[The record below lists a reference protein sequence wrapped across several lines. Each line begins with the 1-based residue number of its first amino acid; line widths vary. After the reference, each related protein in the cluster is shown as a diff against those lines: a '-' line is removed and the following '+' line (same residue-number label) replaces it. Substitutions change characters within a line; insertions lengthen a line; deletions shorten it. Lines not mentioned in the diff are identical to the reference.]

1 MTLNQSKVIQYG
13 PKSAKQIY
21 YNNNLIWTNLVVNGD
36 FSNVS
41 GMTNNITNWWGRAVP
56 FGWGT
61 ARNVSTNDFLVLQST
76 ATVGVYYANL
86 NVLSRSPAE
95 AGGVLPFFQNLVMP
109 VTSNITLTFFGSN
122 PFNANPWSLGCNIVN
137 QTTSTTLA
145 TTSISNTP
153 QTVTLSASNVPA
165 GNTVRINFWKGTA
178 TQTPGI
184 TNVFVTLN

>member
-41 GMTNNITNWWGRAVP
+41 GMTTNSANWWGRAVP
-56 FGWGT
+56 FGWNT
-61 ARNVSTNDFLVLQST
+61 FVNISTNDFVVRLLN
-76 ATVGVYYANL
+76 GVYYANI
-86 NVLSRSPAE
+86 NVLSRSSAE
-95 AGGVLPFFQNLVMP
+95 AGGLLPFYQDIVMP
-109 VTSNITLTFFGSN
+109 ATSNVTLTFFGSN
-122 PFNANPWSLGCNIVN
+122 PFNANAWALGCNIIN

-145 TTSISNTP
+145 NTSITTP

-165 GNTVRINFWKGTA
+165 GNTIRINFWKGA
-178 TQTPGI
+178 AGHSPGI

>member
-41 GMTNNITNWWGRAVP
+41 GMTSNATNWWGRAVP
-56 FGWGT
+56 FGWNTNAT
-61 ARNVSTNDFLVLQST
+61 APATNDFVIRLLN
-76 ATVGVYYANL
+76 GVYYANL
-86 NVLSRSPAE
+86 NILSRSAE
-95 AGGVLPFFQNLVMP
+95 QAGGLVPFFQNLVMP
-109 VTSNITLTFFGSN
+109 VTSNVTLTFFGSN

-165 GNTVRINFWKGTA
+165 GNTIRINFWKGA
-178 TQTPGI
+178 AAHSPGI

>member
-1 MTLNQSKVIQYG
+1 MQLRTSKSISYSNKNAKEVWLNGS
-13 PKSAKQIY
+13 
-21 YNNNLIWTNLVVNGD
+21 NLWTNLVVNGD

-41 GMTNNITNWWGRAVP
+41 GMTSNVTNWWGRAVP

-61 ARNVSTNDFLVLQST
+61 ARNVSTNDFLVLQS
-76 ATVGVYYANL
+76 AAFVGAYFANL
-86 NVLSRSPAE
+86 NTLSRSPAE
-95 AGGVLPFFQNLVMP
+95 AGGVLPFFQDLVMP

-122 PFNANPWSLGCNIVN
+122 PFNANFWALGCNIVN

-145 TTSISNTP
+145 NTSITTP

-165 GNTVRINFWKGTA
+165 GNTIRINFWKGA
-178 TQTPGI
+178 AAQSPGI